1 MTEKMMMAIEAAI
14 WRVLDACLKKAD
26 AMYPNRSTVDSEYLL
41 HLRCVQS
48 LMGWHQMQLMALYKM
63 RLAARSHRLRP
74 LRRSSS
80 CAEDLDDWDLV
91 LELFGLP
98 GASSWMMSIG
108 LAALPYDIRLMLVQ
122 MTYIIELAM
131 TDAVKCLS
139 ELQVMAD
146 SLASERRSMGG
157 RSNAPAPAQVKDRQ
171 LIEQESYA
179 LAERVKKMMQPKN
192 AVLSSR
198 KSMFNSFT
206 KN

>member
-1 MTEKMMMAIEAAI
+1 MTEKMMMAIEAAL

-26 AMYPNRSTVDSEYLL
+26 AMYPDRSTVDSEYLL

-48 LMGWHQMQLMALYKM
+48 LMGWHQTQLMALYKM
-63 RLAARSHRLRP
+63 RLAARLHRP
-74 LRRSSS
+74 IPPRRSSS
-80 CAEDLDDWDLV
+80 CADDLDDWDLV

-122 MTYIIELAM
+122 MTFIIELAM
-131 TDAVKCLS
+131 TDAVKCLG

-146 SLASERRSMGG
+146 SLTTESRSMGG
-157 RSNAPAPAQVKDRQ
+157 RNNAPAPAQVKDRQ
-171 LIEQESYA
+171 LIERESYV
-179 LAERVKKMMQPKN
+179 LAERVKRMMQPKT
-192 AVLSSR
+192 AALSSR
-198 KSMFNSFT
+198 RSMLNLIK